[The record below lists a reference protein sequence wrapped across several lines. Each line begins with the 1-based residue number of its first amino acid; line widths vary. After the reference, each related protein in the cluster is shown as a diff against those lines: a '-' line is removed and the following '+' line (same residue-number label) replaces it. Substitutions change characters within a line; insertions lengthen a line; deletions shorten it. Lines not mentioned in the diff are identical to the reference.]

1 MKKPSGYSR
10 FTLEERKS
18 IVKEYEESDLSALD
32 LCKKYGIGAPTTLHS
47 WRSQLRESEKNSIFA
62 VENDIKVSM
71 QDPERKAYERRIAE
85 LEKRLRKSEMQNM
98 ALRTMIDIAEEQG
111 LPIRKKSGA
120 KQ

>member
-1 MKKPSGYSR
+1 MQKPTGHSR

-18 IVKEYEESDLSALD
+18 IVKEYEESALSASE
-32 LCKKYGIGAPTTLHS
+32 LCKKYGIGAPTTLYT
-47 WRSQLRESEKNSIFA
+47 WRSQLQESEKNCIFA
-62 VENDIKVSM
+62 AENDIKVSM

-85 LEKRLRKSEMQNM
+85 LEKRLHKAEMQNM
-98 ALRTMIDIAEEQG
+98 ALNTMLDIAEEQG

>member
-18 IVKEYEESDLSALD
+18 IVKEYLESNLSASD
-32 LCKKYGIGAPTTLHS
+32 LCKKYGIGATSTLYT
-47 WRSQLRESEKNSIFA
+47 WRSQLQESEKSYIFA
-62 VENDIKVSM
+62 AENDIKVSM
-71 QDPERKAYERRIAE
+71 QYPERKAYERRIAE
-85 LEKRLRKSEMQNM
+85 LEKRLRKSELQNM
-98 ALRTMIDIAEEQG
+98 ALNTMIDIAEEQG